1 MVIDL
6 RDINNL
12 VYFNGTLPNYDA
24 YRLRLVSRYS
34 NKGMRNTEG
43 VIDVVLYTQTTEWFS
58 MKYVSIPSNFNNEI
72 NDYYDCYL
80 EGQCP
85 DSSYQEIQKVLCKVI
100 NNFSADNPDV
110 NYISNNEDNE
120 QYIYFIDE

>member
-6 RDINNL
+6 RNINNL

-58 MKYVSIPSNFNNEI
+58 MKYVSIPSDFNNEI

-100 NNFSADNPDV
+100 NDFSADNPDV
-110 NYISNNEDNE
+110 NYISNNEDDE